1 MTTLGASTSAA
12 RLSHSSLLLSCSFSS
27 AGITLR
33 PGTPLGLLVFQK
45 ELNAIPRHKFFTY
58 LYIVLCFMA
67 TVRNAECL
75 RKTCHCLQAEKL
87 DELLK
92 KRGIAIDRVLNFDV
106 PDSTLV
112 SALHCPLQCRV

>member
-1 MTTLGASTSAA
+1 
-12 RLSHSSLLLSCSFSS
+12 
-27 AGITLR
+27 
-33 PGTPLGLLVFQK
+33 
-45 ELNAIPRHKFFTY
+45 
-58 LYIVLCFMA
+58 MA

-75 RKTCHCLQAEKL
+75 CKACHCLQAEKL

-112 SALHCPLQCRV
+112 SALHCLFSAESCMLPLLERANWCCALARQYHSEDTSQHNIIAQALAKIEEQ